1 MKFIRRLLITTIAV
15 LALPAVAALIFDIF
29 WLAPRIEHI
38 KNLAETGSSEER
50 APTPLT
56 TRMVIAS
63 EPNGLNWQLA
73 RILISQSEPPFKAS
87 STLQRH
93 LVGAATSFLLKAHL
107 SEQEIVAIYCARVYV
122 GNNSYGLSYASHKL
136 FGKSLSQLNA
146 AEVATVAAWPRAP
159 NFFENNQASLLRN
172 RDRILNTLAS
182 GI

>member
-1 MKFIRRLLITTIAV
+1 MKFIRRLLIITIVV
-15 LALPAVAALIFDIF
+15 LALPVVAIVVFDIF

-38 KNLAETGSSEER
+38 KNLADTGSSEEL

-56 TRMVIAS
+56 TKTAIAA
-63 EPNGLNWQLA
+63 EPNGLNWQVA
-73 RILISQSEPPFKAS
+73 RIVINQSTPAFKTS

-93 LVGAATSFLLKAHL
+93 LVGAAIFFLLKAHL
-107 SEQEIVAIYCARVYV
+107 SEQEIISIYCARVYA

-146 AEVATVAAWPRAP
+146 TEMATVAAWPKAP
-159 NFFENNQASLLRN
+159 NFFEKNQASLLRN
-172 RDRILNTLAS
+172 RDRILNSLAS